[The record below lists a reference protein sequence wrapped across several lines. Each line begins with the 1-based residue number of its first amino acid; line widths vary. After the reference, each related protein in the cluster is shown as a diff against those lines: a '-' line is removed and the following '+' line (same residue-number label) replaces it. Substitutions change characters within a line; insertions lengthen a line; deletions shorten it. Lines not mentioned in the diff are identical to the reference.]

1 MKAAFITEPG
11 PVDQLV
17 YDDLP
22 DPEPAAEQ
30 VLIRTGAVSVNPID
44 TYIRSGMVAMELP
57 NPYIVG
63 SDIAGTVESVGEAI
77 TNFKP
82 GDRVWA
88 SNQGLAGRQGTFAEL
103 TCIDA
108 EWLHLTPANVA
119 DEDAAAT
126 ALVGITSHIG
136 LVQRARLQ
144 AGETVFVN
152 GGSGGIGSMVIQI
165 AKAIGARVIATAGSD
180 ERVDKCRTL
189 GADLALNYK
198 TSDIATSVAEFA
210 PTGVDVFWDSSREID
225 LEKAL
230 PLLAKRGR
238 IIVMAG
244 REARPILPVGPFY
257 VKDCE
262 LHGFAM
268 FNYPASEQDQCGG
281 DLNRWLAEGSLKPN
295 IDRVLPLSETAQ
307 AHRLQEDNTL
317 RLAGTL
323 AGKIVLKP

>member
-11 PVDQLV
+11 PADQLV

-22 DPEPAAEQ
+22 EPEPAPEQ

-44 TYIRSGMVAMELP
+44 TYIRSGMVAMGLP

-63 SDIAGTVESVGEAI
+63 SDIAGTVESVGEAV

-103 TCIDA
+103 ACIDA

-144 AGETVFVN
+144 ADETVFIN

-165 AKAIGARVIATAGSD
+165 AKAIGARVIATAGGD
-180 ERVDKCRTL
+180 ERVDKCRAL

-225 LEKAL
+225 FEKAI

-268 FNYPASEQDQCGG
+268 FNYTADEQEQCGE

>member
-11 PVDQLV
+11 PADQIIFA
-17 YDDLP
+17 DLP
-22 DPEPAAEQ
+22 DPEPTAGQ

-44 TYIRSGMVAMELP
+44 TYIRSGMVALELP

-63 SDIAGTVESVGEAI
+63 SDIAGIVEAVGAGV
-77 TNFKP
+77 TGFKP

-103 TCIDA
+103 ACIDA
-108 EWLHLTPANVA
+108 EWLHHTPTNVS
-119 DEDAAAT
+119 DEDAAST

-136 LVQRARLQ
+136 LVHRARLQ
-144 AGETVFVN
+144 AGETVFIN

-180 ERVDKCRTL
+180 DRVKKCRTL

-198 TSDIATSVAEFA
+198 TGDIAASVAEFA
-210 PTGVDVFWDSSREID
+210 PAGVDVFWDSSREID
-225 LEKAL
+225 FEKVI

-238 IIVMAG
+238 IVVMAG
-244 REARPILPVGPFY
+244 REARPILPIGPFY

-268 FNYPASEQDQCGG
+268 FNYIAEEQKQCGE
-281 DLNRWLAEGSLKPN
+281 DLNRWLAQVSLKPS
-295 IDRVLPLSETAQ
+295 IDRVMTLSETAQ
-307 AHRLQEDNTL
+307 AHRLQEDNTI